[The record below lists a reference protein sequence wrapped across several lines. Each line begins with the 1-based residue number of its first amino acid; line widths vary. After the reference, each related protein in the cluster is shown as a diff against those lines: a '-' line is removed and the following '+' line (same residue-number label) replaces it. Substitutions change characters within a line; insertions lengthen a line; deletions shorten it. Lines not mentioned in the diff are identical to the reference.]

1 MTDTTDDIAEE
12 ISFQSFEDDCKLLG
26 SLLNDI
32 LQREV
37 GHQFMETVERK
48 RILAQ
53 SACNMRMAGIED
65 TAELLEKQ
73 LASEISKMTLEEA
86 LTLAR
91 AFSHYLNLMGVA
103 ETHHRVRKV
112 RNMAHL
118 SKSCDDIFNQLIQG
132 GVPTEELYNTV
143 CKQEVEIVL
152 TAHPTQLNRRTLQY
166 KHIRIAHLLEFN
178 ERPDLSHEDR
188 EMLIEDLV
196 REITAIWQTDELRRH
211 KPTPVDEARAGLHIV
226 EQSLWKAIPH
236 YLRRVS
242 NALKKHTGR
251 PLPLICTPIKFG
263 SWMGGD
269 RDGNPNVTAKVTR
282 DVSLLSRWM
291 AIDLYIREIDSLR
304 FELSMNGCSDR
315 LSRLAHEILEKG
327 ENCHGKM
334 SFGCPLLEKLTNG
347 NSLEGHIPKTE
358 RERGPYECK
367 RVPWKDQGKPRE
379 VHFGPWNGP
388 LFDQVGT
395 IEAAKEDTKNGGT
408 MFTAIPR
415 FIQKMGCALRGCTG
429 MILGAPSWIEGPPEL
444 PEGRSEDIPSISTR
458 VGGAAG
464 GVGLHKERAWC
475 TGEAETSSEDRH
487 ESWSQP
493 LNRNQ
498 SKHYSQIAPSLP
510 TQLPAGADL
519 PSCTDCND
527 GDSQYP
533 TLEFPG
539 TDYMPLNCQDGQG
552 SSSSDSSSLD
562 PSYKS
567 QNKFGNGNLATG
579 SNSLASTTN
588 LQSAVM
594 PRSGSFSSSQLLAQR
609 KLFGE
614 SQIGRSSFQKLLE
627 PSLPQRPGIA
637 PYRIV
642 LGNVKEKLMKTRRRL
657 ELLLEDLPCDHD
669 PWDYYETSD
678 QLVEPLL
685 LCYESLQSCGAGV
698 LADGRLADLIRRVA
712 TFGMILMK
720 LDLRQESGRH
730 AETLDAITKYL
741 DMGVYS
747 EWDEDRKL
755 DFLTRELKGKRPL
768 VPPTIEVAP
777 DVKEVLDTF
786 RVAAELGSDSLGAYV
801 ISMASNASDVLAVEL
816 LQKDARLAVSGELG
830 RPCPGGTLRV
840 VPLFETVKD
849 LRAAGSVIRKLLS
862 IDWYREHVIKNHN
875 GHQEVM
881 VGYSD
886 SGKDAG
892 RFTAAWEL
900 YKAQEGVVAACNEY
914 SIKVTLFHGRGGSIG
929 RGGGPTYL
937 AIQSQ
942 PPGSVMGTLRSTE
955 QGEMVQAKF
964 GLPQT
969 AVRQL
974 EIYTTAVLIA
984 TLRPPFPPRE
994 EKWRNIMEEISK
1006 ISCQNYRS
1014 TVYDNPEFLAY
1025 FNEATPQAELGFLNI
1040 GSRPAR
1046 RKSSTGIG
1054 HLRAIPWIF
1063 AWTQTRFVLPA
1074 WLGVG
1079 AGLKGAFE
1087 KGYTEDLKAMYKEWP
1102 FFQSTIDLIE
1112 MVLGKADIPIAKHYD
1127 EVLVSESRRE
1137 LGAELRKELLT
1148 SEKYVLM
1155 VSEHEKLSE
1164 NNRSLRRLIESR
1176 LPYLNPINMLQVE
1189 ILRRLRRDDD
1199 NLKLRDA
1206 LLITINGIAAGM
1218 RNTG

>member
-12 ISFQSFEDDCKLLG
+12 ISFQSFEDDCRLLG
-26 SLLNDI
+26 SLLNDV

-37 GHQFMETVERK
+37 GDQFIQTVERK

-53 SACNMRMAGIED
+53 SACNMRKAGIED

-73 LASEISKMTLEEA
+73 LALEISKMTLEEA

-91 AFSHYLNLMGVA
+91 AFSHYLTLMGIA
-103 ETHHRVRKV
+103 ETHHRVRKA
-112 RNMAHL
+112 RNVAHL

-132 GVPTEELYNTV
+132 GVSQEDLYNTV

-152 TAHPTQLNRRTLQY
+152 TAHPTQINRRTLQF
-166 KHIRIAHLLEFN
+166 KHVRIAQLLEYN
-178 ERPDLSHEDR
+178 DRPDLNHEDR
-188 EMLIEDLV
+188 EMLIEDLA
-196 REITAIWQTDELRRH
+196 REVTAIWQTDELRRQ

-236 YLRRVS
+236 YLRRLS

-251 PLPLICTPIKFG
+251 PLPLTCTPIKFG

-291 AIDLYIREIDSLR
+291 AIDFYIKEVDSLR
-304 FELSMNGCSDR
+304 FELSIIRCSDK
-315 LSRLAHEILEKG
+315 LSSLAHEILQQE
-327 ENCHGKM
+327 
-334 SFGCPLLEKLTNG
+334 
-347 NSLEGHIPKTE
+347 IKTDDWH
-358 RERGPYECK
+358 
-367 RVPWKDQGKPRE
+367 V
-379 VHFGPWNGP
+379 
-388 LFDQVGT
+388 
-395 IEAAKEDTKNGGT
+395 
-408 MFTAIPR
+408 
-415 FIQKMGCALRGCTG
+415 
-429 MILGAPSWIEGPPEL
+429 S
-444 PEGRSEDIPSISTR
+444 RSQA
-458 VGGAAG
+458 VN
-464 GVGLHKERAWC
+464 K
-475 TGEAETSSEDRH
+475 
-487 ESWSQP
+487 SQ
-493 LNRNQ
+493 L
-498 SKHYSQIAPSLP
+498 KHY
-510 TQLPAGADL
+510 
-519 PSCTDCND
+519 
-527 GDSQYP
+527 
-533 TLEFPG
+533 
-539 TDYMPLNCQDGQG
+539 GQHV
-552 SSSSDSSSLD
+552 
-562 PSYKS
+562 
-567 QNKFGNGNLATG
+567 
-579 SNSLASTTN
+579 
-588 LQSAVM
+588 SA
-594 PRSGSFSSSQLLAQR
+594 SSSQLPDGLEFSSFTEHKDESAFSRPDIPGTNHMTSNYQGTDSAQNSDEPYGNDNLTTGSTTLTSNNNLHSPLISKSISFGTGQLHAQR
-609 KLFGE
+609 KTFSE
-614 SQIGRSSFQKLLE
+614 SQIGKSNFQKLLE
-627 PSLPQRPGIA
+627 PSLPQLPGIA

-678 QLVEPLL
+678 QLLEPLL
-685 LCYESLQSCGAGV
+685 LCYESLQSCGSGV
-698 LADGRLADLIRRVA
+698 LADGRLADLIRRVS
-712 TFGMILMK
+712 TFGMVLMK

-730 AETLDAITKYL
+730 AETFDAITKYL

-755 DFLTRELKGKRPL
+755 EFLTKELKGKRPL
-768 VPPTIEVAP
+768 VPHTIQVAP

-786 RVAAELGSDSLGAYV
+786 RVGAELGSDSLGAYV

-816 LQKDARLAVSGELG
+816 LQKDARLAVSGEIG

-849 LRAAGSVIRKLLS
+849 LRGAGFVIRKLLS
-862 IDWYREHVIKNHN
+862 IDWYREHIIRNHN

-900 YKAQEGVVAACNEY
+900 YKAQEDVVASCNEY
-914 SIKVTLFHGRGGSIG
+914 GIKVTLFHGRGGSIG

-964 GLPQT
+964 GLPQI

-974 EIYTTAVLIA
+974 EIYTTAVLLA
-984 TLRPPFPPRE
+984 TLRPPLPPRE
-994 EKWRNIMEEISK
+994 EKWRNLMEEISE

-1014 TVYDNPEFLAY
+1014 TVYENPEFLSY
-1025 FNEATPQAELGFLNI
+1025 FHEATPQAELGFLNI
-1040 GSRPAR
+1040 GSRPTR

-1054 HLRAIPWIF
+1054 HLRAIPWVF
-1063 AWTQTRFVLPA
+1063 AWTQTRFVLPS

-1079 AGLKGAFE
+1079 AGLKGACE
-1087 KGYTEDLKAMYKEWP
+1087 KGYTEDLRAMYTEWP
-1102 FFQSTIDLIE
+1102 FFQSTMDLIE

-1127 EVLVSESRRE
+1127 EVLVSENRRQ
-1137 LGAELRKELLT
+1137 LGNELRMELST
-1148 SEKYVLM
+1148 TDRYVL
-1155 VSEHEKLSE
+1155 VVTGHEKPLE
-1164 NNRSLRRLIESR
+1164 NNWSLRRLIESR

-1189 ILRRLRRDDD
+1189 ILRRLRCDDD
-1199 NLKLRDA
+1199 NHKLRDA

>member
-12 ISFQSFEDDCKLLG
+12 ISFQSFDDDCKLLG
-26 SLLNDI
+26 NLLNDV

-37 GHQFMETVERK
+37 GGSFMEKLERN

-53 SACNMRMAGIED
+53 SACNMRSAGIED

-73 LASEISKMTLEEA
+73 LALEMSKMTLEEA

-91 AFSHYLNLMGVA
+91 AFSHYLNLMGIA
-103 ETHHRVRKV
+103 ETHHRVR
-112 RNMAHL
+112 RARSMTHL
-118 SKSCDDIFNQLIQG
+118 SKSCDDIFNQLLQG
-132 GVPTEELYNTV
+132 EVSPEELYNTV

-152 TAHPTQLNRRTLQY
+152 TAHPTQINRRTLQY
-166 KHIRIAHLLEFN
+166 KHIRIAHLLDYN
-178 ERPDLSHEDR
+178 DRPDLTHEDR

-196 REITAIWQTDELRRH
+196 REITSIWQTDELRRH
-211 KPTPVDEARAGLHIV
+211 KPTPVDEARAGLNIV
-226 EQSLWKAIPH
+226 EQSLWKAVPH

-242 NALKKHTGR
+242 NSLKKHTGK
-251 PLPLICTPIKFG
+251 PLPLTCTPIKFG

-291 AIDLYIREIDSLR
+291 AIDLYIREVDSLR
-304 FELSMNGCSDR
+304 FELSMSQCSDGM
-315 LSRLAHEILEKG
+315 LKVANDILVE
-327 ENCHGKM
+327 
-334 SFGCPLLEKLTNG
+334 
-347 NSLEGHIPKTE
+347 
-358 RERGPYECK
+358 
-367 RVPWKDQGKPRE
+367 
-379 VHFGPWNGP
+379 
-388 LFDQVGT
+388 
-395 IEAAKEDTKNGGT
+395 
-408 MFTAIPR
+408 
-415 FIQKMGCALRGCTG
+415 
-429 MILGAPSWIEGPPEL
+429 
-444 PEGRSEDIPSISTR
+444 
-458 VGGAAG
+458 
-464 GVGLHKERAWC
+464 
-475 TGEAETSSEDRH
+475 ETSSEDRY
-487 ESWSQP
+487 ESW
-493 LNRNQ
+493 NQ
-498 SKHYSQIAPSLP
+498 SMIRSQTKSHGQQTPSLP
-510 TQLPAGADL
+510 TQLPARADL
-519 PSCTDCND
+519 PACTDCND
-527 GDSQYP
+527 GGSQYP
-533 TLEFPG
+533 KLELPG
-539 TDYMPLNCQDGQG
+539 TDYMPFGHQDALG
-552 SSSSDSSSLD
+552 SSSSESSFQDSSHGSH
-562 PSYKS
+562 KS
-567 QNKFGNGNLATG
+567 FPNGSIA
-579 SNSLASTTN
+579 NS
-588 LQSAVM
+588 
-594 PRSGSFSSSQLLAQR
+594 SGSSSSGTPRGSFTSSQLLAQR
-609 KLFGE
+609 KLFAE
-614 SQIGRSSFQKLLE
+614 SKIGRSSFHKLLE

-642 LGNVKEKLMKTRRRL
+642 LGNVKDKLTRTRRRL
-657 ELLLEDLPCDHD
+657 ELLLEDLPCEYD
-669 PWDYYETSD
+669 PWDYYETTE
-678 QLVEPLL
+678 QLLEPLL

-712 TFGMILMK
+712 TFGMVLMK

-741 DMGVYS
+741 DMGMYS
-747 EWDEDRKL
+747 EWDEEKKL
-755 DFLTRELKGKRPL
+755 EFLTRELKGKRPL

-849 LRAAGSVIRKLLS
+849 LRGAGSVIRKLLS
-862 IDWYREHVIKNHN
+862 IDWYREHIIKNHN

-900 YKAQEGVVAACNEY
+900 YKAQEDVVAACNEY
-914 SIKVTLFHGRGGSIG
+914 GIKVTLFHGRGGSIG
-929 RGGGPTYL
+929 RVVVAPHILPYNPNHL
-937 AIQSQ
+937 
-942 PPGSVMGTLRSTE
+942 GTLRSTE

-964 GLPQT
+964 GLPHT

-974 EIYTTAVLIA
+974 EIYTTAVLLA
-984 TLRPPFPPRE
+984 TLCPPLPPRE
-994 EKWRNIMEEISK
+994 QKWRNVMEEISK

-1014 TVYDNPEFLAY
+1014 TVYENPEFLAY
-1025 FNEATPQAELGFLNI
+1025 FHEATPQAELGFLNI
-1040 GSRPAR
+1040 GSRPTR
-1046 RKSSTGIG
+1046 RKSTTGIG
-1054 HLRAIPWIF
+1054 HLRAIPWVF

-1079 AGLKGAFE
+1079 AGLKGACE
-1087 KGYTEDLKAMYKEWP
+1087 KGFTEDLKAMYKEWP
-1102 FFQSTIDLIE
+1102 FFQSTVDLIE

-1137 LGAELRKELLT
+1137 LGAALRRELLT
-1148 SEKYVLM
+1148 TEKYVLV
-1155 VSEHEKLSE
+1155 VSGHEKLSE

-1176 LPYLNPINMLQVE
+1176 LPYLNPMNMLQVE
-1189 ILRRLRRDDD
+1189 VLKRLRSDDD
-1199 NLKLRDA
+1199 NNKLRDA

>member
-12 ISFQSFEDDCKLLG
+12 ISFQNFDDDCKLLG
-26 SLLNDI
+26 SLLNDV

-37 GHQFMETVERK
+37 GGKFMEKVERN
-48 RILAQ
+48 RTLAQ

-65 TAELLEKQ
+65 MAELLEKQ

-91 AFSHYLNLMGVA
+91 AFSHYLNLMGIA

-112 RNMAHL
+112 RNVVPL
-118 SKSCDDIFNQLIQG
+118 SKSCDDIFNQLVQG
-132 GVPTEELYNTV
+132 GVPPDELYETV

-152 TAHPTQLNRRTLQY
+152 TAHPTQINRRTLQY
-166 KHIRIAHLLEFN
+166 KHIRIAHLLDYN
-178 ERPDLSHEDR
+178 DRSDLAFEDR

-196 REITAIWQTDELRRH
+196 REITSIWQTDELRRY
-211 KPTPVDEARAGLHIV
+211 KPTPVEEAKAGKLL
-226 EQSLWKAIPH
+226 ESLWKAVPH

-251 PLPLICTPIKFG
+251 PLPLTCTPIKFG

-269 RDGNPNVTAKVTR
+269 RDGNPNVTAKVTK

-291 AIDLYIREIDSLR
+291 AIDLYIREADSIR
-304 FELSMNGCSDR
+304 FELSMNRCSDR
-315 LSRLAHEILEKG
+315 LLKLAHEILE
-327 ENCHGKM
+327 E
-334 SFGCPLLEKLTNG
+334 
-347 NSLEGHIPKTE
+347 
-358 RERGPYECK
+358 
-367 RVPWKDQGKPRE
+367 
-379 VHFGPWNGP
+379 
-388 LFDQVGT
+388 
-395 IEAAKEDTKNGGT
+395 
-408 MFTAIPR
+408 
-415 FIQKMGCALRGCTG
+415 
-429 MILGAPSWIEGPPEL
+429 
-444 PEGRSEDIPSISTR
+444 
-458 VGGAAG
+458 
-464 GVGLHKERAWC
+464 
-475 TGEAETSSEDRH
+475 ETSSDVRH
-487 ESWSQP
+487 ETWNQS
-493 LNRNQ
+493 LNR
-498 SKHYSQIAPSLP
+498 SQTKLHGQQAPTIP
-510 TQLPAGADL
+510 THLPARADL
-519 PSCTDCND
+519 PSCTECND
-527 GDSQYP
+527 GESQYIRV
-533 TLEFPG
+533 EFPS
-539 TDYMPLNCQDGQG
+539 TDNKTLNRQDLRQNLRVSLQNGNSPN
-552 SSSSDSSSLD
+552 SSSAQSPVTPRSSSF
-562 PSYKS
+562 
-567 QNKFGNGNLATG
+567 N
-579 SNSLASTTN
+579 
-588 LQSAVM
+588 
-594 PRSGSFSSSQLLAQR
+594 SSQLL
-609 KLFGE
+609 
-614 SQIGRSSFQKLLE
+614 
-627 PSLPQRPGIA
+627 
-637 PYRIV
+637 
-642 LGNVKEKLMKTRRRL
+642 
-657 ELLLEDLPCDHD
+657 
-669 PWDYYETSD
+669 
-678 QLVEPLL
+678 
-685 LCYESLQSCGAGV
+685 
-698 LADGRLADLIRRVA
+698 
-712 TFGMILMK
+712 
-720 LDLRQESGRH
+720 
-730 AETLDAITKYL
+730 
-741 DMGVYS
+741 
-747 EWDEDRKL
+747 
-755 DFLTRELKGKRPL
+755 
-768 VPPTIEVAP
+768 VAP

-849 LRAAGSVIRKLLS
+849 LRGAGAVIRRLLS
-862 IDWYREHVIKNHN
+862 IDWYREHIIKSHN

-900 YKAQEGVVAACNEY
+900 YKAQEDVVAASNEY
-914 SIKVTLFHGRGGSIG
+914 GIKVTLFHGRGGSIG

-974 EIYTTAVLIA
+974 EIHTTAVLLA
-984 TLRPPFPPRE
+984 TLRPPLPPRE
-994 EKWRNIMEEISK
+994 EKWRNLMEEISK

-1014 TVYDNPEFLAY
+1014 VVYENPEFLSY
-1025 FNEATPQAELGFLNI
+1025 FHEATPQAELGFLNI
-1040 GSRPAR
+1040 GSRPTR

-1054 HLRAIPWIF
+1054 HLRAIPWVF

-1079 AGLKGAFE
+1079 AGLQGVCE
-1087 KGYTEDLKAMYKEWP
+1087 KGHTDDLKAMYKEWP

-1127 EVLVSESRRE
+1127 EVLVSKSRQE
-1137 LGAELRKELLT
+1137 LGSKLRGELLT
-1148 SEKYVLM
+1148 AEKNVLV
-1155 VSEHEKLSE
+1155 VSGHEKLSE

-1176 LPYLNPINMLQVE
+1176 LPYLNPMNMLQVE
-1189 ILRRLRRDDD
+1189 ILKRLRCDDD
-1199 NLKLRDA
+1199 NHKLRDA

>member
-12 ISFQSFEDDCKLLG
+12 ISFQSFEDDFRLLG
-26 SLLNDI
+26 SLLNDV

-37 GHQFMETVERK
+37 GSQVTEKVERN

-53 SACNMRMAGIED
+53 SACNMRAAGIED
-65 TAELLEKQ
+65 MAELLEKQ

-91 AFSHYLNLMGVA
+91 AFSHCLNLMSIA
-103 ETHHRVRKV
+103 ETHHRVRKTRKV
-112 RNMAHL
+112 AHL
-118 SKSCDDIFNQLIQG
+118 SKSCDDIFNQLVQG
-132 GVPTEELYNTV
+132 GVPPDELYNTV

-152 TAHPTQLNRRTLQY
+152 TAHPTQINRRTLQY
-166 KHIRIAHLLEFN
+166 KHIRIAHLLDYN
-178 ERPDLSHEDR
+178 DRPDLGNEDR

-196 REITAIWQTDELRRH
+196 REITSIWQTDELRRH
-211 KPTPVDEARAGLHIV
+211 RPTPVDEARAGLNIV
-226 EQSLWKAIPH
+226 EQSLWKAVPH

-251 PLPLICTPIKFG
+251 PLPLTCTPIKFG

-291 AIDLYIREIDSLR
+291 AFDLYIREVDSLR
-304 FELSMNGCSDR
+304 FELSMSRCSDK
-315 LSRLAHEILEKG
+315 LSRLAHEILEK
-327 ENCHGKM
+327 
-334 SFGCPLLEKLTNG
+334 
-347 NSLEGHIPKTE
+347 
-358 RERGPYECK
+358 
-367 RVPWKDQGKPRE
+367 
-379 VHFGPWNGP
+379 
-388 LFDQVGT
+388 
-395 IEAAKEDTKNGGT
+395 
-408 MFTAIPR
+408 
-415 FIQKMGCALRGCTG
+415 
-429 MILGAPSWIEGPPEL
+429 
-444 PEGRSEDIPSISTR
+444 
-458 VGGAAG
+458 
-464 GVGLHKERAWC
+464 
-475 TGEAETSSEDRH
+475 ETSSEDWH
-487 ESWSQP
+487 ESRNQP
-493 LNRNQ
+493 LNR
-498 SKHYSQIAPSLP
+498 SQLKLHSQQALSLP
-510 TQLPAGADL
+510 TQLPPRADL
-519 PSCTDCND
+519 PSCTKCND

-533 TLEFPG
+533 VLEFPG
-539 TDYMPLNCQDGQG
+539 RDYIPLNRQDGQV
-552 SSSSDSSSLD
+552 SSSLASSFRD
-562 PSYKS
+562 STENLGKT
-567 QNKFGNGNLATG
+567 FGNGSIAN
-579 SNSLASTTN
+579 SNIPQPAVTAR
-588 LQSAVM
+588 SA
-594 PRSGSFSSSQLLAQR
+594 SFSSSQLLSQR
-609 KLFGE
+609 KLFAE
-614 SQIGRSSFQKLLE
+614 SQIGRSSFHKLLE
-627 PSLPQRPGIA
+627 PSPPQRPGIA

-642 LGNVKEKLMKTRRRL
+642 LGDVKDKLMKSRRRL
-657 ELLLEDLPCDHD
+657 ELLLEDLPCEHD
-669 PWDYYETSD
+669 PWDYYETTD
-678 QLVEPLL
+678 QLLEPLL
-685 LCYESLQSCGAGV
+685 LCYESLQSCGSGV

-712 TFGMILMK
+712 TFGIVLMK

-730 AETLDAITKYL
+730 AETLDAITRYL
-741 DMGVYS
+741 DMGIYS
-747 EWDEDRKL
+747 EWDEERKL
-755 DFLTRELKGKRPL
+755 DFLARELKGKRPL
-768 VPPTIEVAP
+768 VPATIEVAP
-777 DVKEVLDTF
+777 DVREVLDTF

-849 LRAAGSVIRKLLS
+849 LRGAGSVIRKLLS
-862 IDWYREHVIKNHN
+862 IDWYREHIIKNHN

-900 YKAQEGVVAACNEY
+900 YKAQEDVVAACNEY
-914 SIKVTLFHGRGGSIG
+914 GIKVTLFHGRGGSIG

-969 AVRQL
+969 AIRQL
-974 EIYTTAVLIA
+974 EIYTTAVLLA
-984 TLRPPFPPRE
+984 TLRPPLPPRE
-994 EKWRNIMEEISK
+994 EKWRNLMEEISK
-1006 ISCQNYRS
+1006 ISCDSYRS
-1014 TVYDNPEFLAY
+1014 TVYENPEFLAY
-1025 FNEATPQAELGFLNI
+1025 FHEATPQAELGFLNI
-1040 GSRPAR
+1040 GSRPTR

-1054 HLRAIPWIF
+1054 HLRAIPWVF

-1074 WLGVG
+1074 WLGIG
-1079 AGLKGAFE
+1079 AGLKGVCE
-1087 KGYTEDLKAMYKEWP
+1087 KGHTEDLNAMYKEWP

-1137 LGAELRKELLT
+1137 LGAELRRELLT
-1148 SEKYVLM
+1148 TEKYVLV
-1155 VSEHEKLSE
+1155 VSGHEKLAE

-1176 LPYLNPINMLQVE
+1176 LPYLNPMNMLQVE

-1199 NLKLRDA
+1199 NHKLRDA